1 METMSMTATLSEDE
15 MKFLFKAAQI
25 GLIDVLITI
34 VSFSLKPLFYI
45 LCLFYIMSL
54 ILNSCSIL
62 IINMAKVQKMLT
74 KLAEIQGI
82 AAYAG
87 T

>member
-45 LCLFYIMSL
+45 LCLIYIMSL